1 MWRLLMLVAWAGEEC
16 KSCVAWHRDFV
27 TQNVSRR
34 VTTSICTNYNRGR
47 SRRVIYRSSR
57 YMIMAYHHNKE
68 LLGLK
73 IWSKFI
79 GVMSYLQPLNW
90 TSFKNKLKLEKFSH
104 SRPGCEQMKT
114 RRRLNERLEAS
125 PVQLDRIIDNF
136 TQRDRN
142 SQSLLAWSGLTI
154 AILLSSNGVEF
165 RDNKLKECFYFVAAA
180 RQSVGGCGI
189 ITFQITAQN
198 MDWLTD
204 L

>member
-1 MWRLLMLVAWAGEEC
+1 MWTNE
-16 KSCVAWHRDFV
+16 D
-27 TQNVSRR
+27 Q
-34 VTTSICTNYNRGR
+34 TT
-47 SRRVIYRSSR
+47 
-57 YMIMAYHHNKE
+57 
-68 LLGLK
+68 LK
-73 IWSKFI
+73 
-79 GVMSYLQPLNW
+79 
-90 TSFKNKLKLEKFSH
+90 
-104 SRPGCEQMKT
+104 R
-114 RRRLNERLEAS
+114 EAS

-198 MDWLTD
+198 MDWLVNLAQTSQIMNLLLWILSSRQNKCTWKKGTEEQWPD
-204 L
+204 LMISVKLWLSLMVRCSFFGEFESAKCILIASLSHSSFVYRIEISISLIRSGV